1 MHLSLSEQT
10 IKCHL
15 NRIFKKTGLKNRN
28 QLIKMFYNTLILSHE
43 AKTTN
48 GTTPLKEMVVTSTT
62 LLFIVCNKDPE
73 AFKKV
78 MEKYEKERAEAL
90 KRLRE
95 RADEFS
101 QEAS

>member
-1 MHLSLSEQT
+1 M
-10 IKCHL
+10 
-15 NRIFKKTGLKNRN
+15 
-28 QLIKMFYNTLILSHE
+28 
-43 AKTTN
+43 
-48 GTTPLKEMVVTSTT
+48 
-62 LLFIVCNKDPE
+62 VCNKDPE

-101 QEAS
+101 QEASKVLNLARIPRARFFIS